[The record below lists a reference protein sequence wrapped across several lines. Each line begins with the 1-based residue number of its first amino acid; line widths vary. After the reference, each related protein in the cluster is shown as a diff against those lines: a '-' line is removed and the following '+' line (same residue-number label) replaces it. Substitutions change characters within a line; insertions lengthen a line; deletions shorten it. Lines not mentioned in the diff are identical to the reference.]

1 MTVEQAD
8 KTNIIFMDENL
19 EKLYELAMMGDMR

>member
-8 KTNIIFMDENL
+8 KANIIFMDENL